1 MRLAHLLRI
10 AVIDREV
17 RLCSNLRRPV
27 ACSILDVHICQLRRI
42 RLCGL
47 RRLRAA
53 SLPRRTCRHGPHEA
67 TNKRID
73 AHPDGIRRIVLQ
85 RELGIVSILENG
97 FNRAH
102 LVVRRESTKPRARE
116 HFRLDASSERAGHA
130 TPEGVHCRRR
140 HARLSRSLFV
150 YALVLELLRLCN
162 TDRSAEDDGRHG
174 ERRGTRSGSHGG
186 GHAVLRQAV
195 RHAVEDLRGHTRFLG
210 IGRVLVTH
218 ETTVLSR
225 SRIEP
230 RAVLVVANTCR
241 GNHALQGGLVLKV
254 GRVRALPESVAHT
267 RVPARLLLHGLNRHL
282 RNGRC
287 DRSGRELLRILSQK
301 NHFAKLTTRMVK
313 GEPSA

>member
-67 TNKRID
+67 TNERID

-102 LVVRRESTKPRARE
+102 LVIGRESTEARTGQYLC
-116 HFRLDASSERAGHA
+116 LDASPERTRHTAPKSVHRARDHAGL
-130 TPEGVHCRRR
+130 R
-140 HARLSRSLFV
+140 RSLIV
-150 YALVLELLRLCN
+150 NALVLELLRLIDANRSTEDNRCHS
-162 TDRSAEDDGRHG
+162 DRGRP
-174 ERRGTRSGSHGG
+174 RGRTNGG
-186 GHAVLRQAV
+186 GHTVLRQTVRDAV
-195 RHAVEDLRGHTRFLG
+195 KDLRGHTRFLG
-210 IGRVLVTH
+210 IGRVLVAN
-218 ETTVLSR
+218 EATVLGSR
-225 SRIEP
+225 RVKP
-230 RAVLVVANTCR
+230 RAVLIVAKARRRNDT
-241 GNHALQGGLVLKV
+241 LQRRLVFKV
-254 GRVRALPESVAHT
+254 GCVCALPDGVAHT
-267 RVPARLLLHGLNRHL
+267 CVPARLLFHRLNRHL